1 MTKINEFLD
10 NWGAD
15 IWEAIIQTF
24 QMVGISLGISILIGL
39 PLGIMLV
46 LTRPGKALGNKFV
59 FGVLNVLIN
68 IIRSVPFI
76 ILLFFILPFTKFIV
90 GVTIGV
96 KGVIVPLVIY
106 TAPYIARL
114 METALLEVDR
124 GVIEAYE
131 AMGMK
136 TRHIVWHVLVRE
148 SRSSIIL
155 GLTIATIS
163 LIGATAMAGL
173 VGGGGLGDLAYRYG
187 HLRYEVDVMYV
198 TVILLIILVQGLQS
212 LGNRLAAKLKKTNQP
227 SKKKRGMAI

>member
-39 PLGIMLV
+39 PLGILLV
-46 LTRPGKALGNKFV
+46 LTRPGKAFSNKYV
-59 FGVLNVLIN
+59 FGILNVLIN

-90 GVTIGV
+90 GTTIGV

-136 TRHIVWHVLVRE
+136 TTHIIWHVLVRE

-212 LGNRLAAKLKKTNQP
+212 LGNRLAAKLKKD
-227 SKKKRGMAI
+227 

>member
-1 MTKINEFLD
+1 MEKINAFLD
-10 NWGAD
+10 AWGSD
-15 IWEAIIQTF
+15 LWTSTIQTF
-24 QMVGISLGISILIGL
+24 QMVGISLAISVLIGL
-39 PLGIMLV
+39 PLGILLV
-46 LTRPGKALGNKFV
+46 LTRPVKALSNKLV
-59 FGVLNVLIN
+59 YNVLNIVIN

-90 GVTIGV
+90 GTSIGV
-96 KGVIVPLVIY
+96 KGVIVPLVVY

-114 METALLEVDR
+114 MESALLEVNR

-131 AMGMK
+131 AMGIK

-148 SRSSIIL
+148 SRSSIVL
-155 GLTIATIS
+155 GLTIAIIG
-163 LIGATAMAGL
+163 LIGASAMAGL

-212 LGNRLAAKLKKTNQP
+212 LGNYFAARLKKD
-227 SKKKRGMAI
+227 

>member
-1 MTKINEFLD
+1 
-10 NWGAD
+10 
-15 IWEAIIQTF
+15 
-24 QMVGISLGISILIGL
+24 MVGISLGISILIGL

-46 LTRPGKALGNKFV
+46 LTRPGKAFSNKYV
-59 FGVLNVLIN
+59 FGILNIFIN
-68 IIRSVPFI
+68 IVRSVPFI
-76 ILLFFILPFTKFIV
+76 ILLFFILPFTRFIV
-90 GVTIGV
+90 GTTIGV

-124 GVIEAYE
+124 GVLEAYE

-136 TRHIVWHVLVRE
+136 TRHIIWHVLVRE

-212 LGNRLAAKLKKTNQP
+212 LGNRVAARLKKD
-227 SKKKRGMAI
+227 